1 MKTRTLLTKLGRLY
15 PKRIALKNKDYVG
28 YMAGQKVERK

>member
-28 YMAGQKVERK
+28 YMADKKLKK